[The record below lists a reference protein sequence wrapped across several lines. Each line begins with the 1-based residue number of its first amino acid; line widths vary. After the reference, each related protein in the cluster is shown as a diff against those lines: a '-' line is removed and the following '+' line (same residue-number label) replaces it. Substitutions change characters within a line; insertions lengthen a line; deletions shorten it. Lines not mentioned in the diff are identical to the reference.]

1 MPAAVTVASPPAPRS
16 LLDPLPRS
24 LPTAQ
29 RCLLSPSY
37 RPGPETR
44 RRQKGPGSA
53 PANPDLTL
61 PWTEGGPTEFPRA
74 DKPHSRL
81 PAAGD

>member
-16 LLDPLPRS
+16 LLDPLHRS

-44 RRQKGPGSA
+44 RRQKGPA
-53 PANPDLTL
+53 PNALVGR
-61 PWTEGGPTEFPRA
+61 GGTHRVPQ
-74 DKPHSRL
+74 S
-81 PAAGD
+81 